1 MRMALSLGGLSMMT
15 HLRTRI
21 SLAFL
26 LAAAVPAQAGQAIQ
40 AAQAERSKAYNDF
53 FEMYRVDKKKSP
65 ESIAAIRSATIG
77 KSNQTTSNAI
87 QQEAYDSIKQ
97 MGVMVMTEK
106 EVDQFRKRE
115 AARLASDKSGEKSGG
130 GATGGDVKSG
140 SRGGSSIHFG
150 GASEQ
155 GPAKAE
161 EKIDGSKIPRKIE
174 FHKKKPKKDEDDE

>member
-1 MRMALSLGGLSMMT
+1 MKT
-15 HLRTRI
+15 HLRLRISHAI
-21 SLAFL
+21 SLAAVL
-26 LAAAVPAQAGQAIQ
+26 TVAAAAVPAQGGQAIQ

-53 FEMYRVDKKKSP
+53 FLQYRVDRKKSP
-65 ESIAAIRSATIG
+65 ESIAAIRNATIG

-130 GATGGDVKSG
+130 GASGGDVKSG
-140 SRGGSSIHFG
+140 SRGGGSSIHFG

-174 FHKKKPKKDEDDE
+174 FHKKKSKKDEDDE